1 MGLSCRCK
9 KQPRAYIFGGSA
21 SSRADEMS
29 LPSTTSE
36 RRKKI
41 TKVNNEDA
49 CLVQLQQLLEHYA
62 EILPK
67 PKESSQTNPL
77 NLEESEAARHPRILD
92 SNVNMSNRSMPDAL
106 GTLWTIAPQEPQRI
120 RPVLGMPP
128 PRRFY
133 RTVWRSFTR
142 RILNAAV
149 ITDMLS

>member
-1 MGLSCRCK
+1 
-9 KQPRAYIFGGSA
+9 
-21 SSRADEMS
+21 MS

-36 RRKKI
+36 I

-77 NLEESEAARHPRILD
+77 NLEESEAARHTRILD
-92 SNVNMSNRSMPDAL
+92 SNINMSDRSMPDAL

-142 RILNAAV
+142 RILKAAV
-149 ITDMLS
+149 ITDMHS